1 MTCTTQIRLR
11 HVVRNTVAKST
22 GEPES
27 FIGLED
33 IAGGA
38 GRLVAQG
45 VAEKAAT
52 DALVFEPGDV
62 LFGKLRPY
70 LAKSLA
76 PTDRGTCTSEL
87 LVMRPGP
94 RLDARF
100 LLYLTLSEPWLDWA
114 VTTSYGTKMP
124 RTSWDAMA
132 DFAFTLPPLGEQR
145 RIADFLDTET
155 TRLDNVVQLRQRQ
168 VELLSERLAL
178 AVDDLGN
185 GRISSLADGHSP
197 VVELKAGHVIEVLPG
212 YAFPSDEYSVDPS
225 DVRLLRGVN
234 VSVGSTVWD
243 DAVYWPA
250 ERRRE
255 AQRFELRSGDVVLGM
270 DRPWISGGMRIARV
284 SKDDLPAL
292 LLQRVACLRPRSD
305 AVSEDFIYWSYQ
317 AARFRL
323 EIEAELTGV
332 SIPHLSGPQIAGYRL
347 LVPERAAQRA
357 VVQHLEAL
365 SAGLRVASSGLDG
378 FINLLHERR
387 QALITAAVTG
397 QVDVT
402 TARAGR
408 S

>member
-1 MTCTTQIRLR
+1 VTCTTQIRLR

-52 DALVFEPGDV
+52 DALAFEPGDV
-62 LFGKLRPY
+62 LVGKLRPY

-155 TRLDNVVQLRQRQ
+155 ARLDSMVEVKRHLADLTRERFRSVASASLFGDSDGAATVDSGIPTIGPIPADWRTVRNKDLFREVADLTTTGTE
-168 VELLSERLAL
+168 ELLS
-178 AVDDLGN
+178 
-185 GRISSLADGHSP
+185 
-197 VVELKAGHVIEVLPG
+197 
-212 YAFPSDEYSVDPS
+212 
-225 DVRLLRGVN
+225 
-234 VSVGSTVWD
+234 VSH
-243 DAVYWPA
+243 
-250 ERRRE
+250 
-255 AQRFELRSGDVVLGM
+255 
-270 DRPWISGGMRIARV
+270 
-284 SKDDLPAL
+284 
-292 LLQRVACLRPRSD
+292 
-305 AVSEDFIYWSYQ
+305 
-317 AARFRL
+317 
-323 EIEAELTGV
+323 LTGV
-332 SIPHLSGPQIAGYRL
+332 TPRSEKNVTMFMAESLEGYKRVVRGDLVVNTMWAWMGALGVSHDEGIVSPAYGVYRSRSGGVYPPYFDLVYRS
-347 LVPERAAQRA
+347 PEYVCEMTRHSKGVWTSR
-357 VVQHLEAL
+357 LRLYPEAFL
-365 SAGLRVASSGLDG
+365 ALRVPLPPLAVQVRVADVCHRERERSERIVRSVERSLDV
-378 FINLLHERR
+378 LDERR

-397 QVDVT
+397 QLDVT
-402 TARAGR
+402 TARGGH